1 MKIFVTSLGP
11 EINMTSENNK
21 SNFGLPDMTA
31 LSESERLQVLAV
43 MQRAKVNNNKS
54 SLLHSKRIHFWRNS
68 KIANIQVYLF
78 FIIIIQLFSDS

>member
-1 MKIFVTSLGP
+1 
-11 EINMTSENNK
+11 MTSENNK

-54 SLLHSKRIHFWRNS
+54 SHLHSKRIHFWKNS
-68 KIANIQVYLF
+68 KIANIFNNFIQVLF
-78 FIIIIQLFSDS
+78 FFIQLFSDS